1 MVAMVKLCP
10 QIQLT
15 LGRDLMSSVDIAMIL
30 QAERTLNGVIK
41 HTELLYAEK
50 LSNRL
55 DGNIYLKLENLQK
68 SGSFKIRG
76 AYNKIVHLTPE
87 EKACGVVCSS
97 AGNHAQGVAISAT
110 KLGIKSTIVMPKTAP
125 FAKVSATKNYGGNV
139 VLHGDIYDD
148 AFAKACE
155 VRDET
160 GAVFIHPFNDPLVI
174 AGQGTIGLEILA
186 DKPDIDTVLVPIG
199 GGGICAGIAVAVR
212 SINPNIRV
220 IGVQA
225 ANANAMELAMKT
237 GKVEQIKVTKTIADG
252 TAVAKPGDLTFEL
265 IQKYVDEVITV
276 TEDEIAQAYL
286 YLLET
291 CNISTEG
298 SGALVVAAMMA
309 GKVDV
314 KGRNVAGVVSG
325 GNIDVTLI
333 ESVIN
338 HALMSLGRRTEI
350 KTEVL
355 DKPGHLSRLV
365 GIIAEEN
372 ANIEHIRQGKT
383 RDGLFIQD
391 QAVTIV
397 METIDN
403 EHKMR
408 IINRLIDAGYNMRY
422 TK

>member
-1 MVAMVKLCP
+1 
-10 QIQLT
+10 
-15 LGRDLMSSVDIAMIL
+15 MSSVDISMIL

-41 HTELLYAEK
+41 HTELLFAEK
-50 LSNRL
+50 LSKRL
-55 DGNIYLKLENLQK
+55 EGNIYLKLENLQK

-76 AYNKIVHLTPE
+76 AYNRIIHLSPE
-87 EKACGVVCSS
+87 EKACGVVASS

-110 KLGIKSTIVMPKTAP
+110 QLGIKSTIVMPKTAP
-125 FAKVSATKNYGGNV
+125 FAKVNATRNYGGEV

-148 AFAKACE
+148 AFNKACQIQE
-155 VRDET
+155 ET
-160 GAVFIHPFNDPLVI
+160 GATFIHPFNDPLVI
-174 AGQGTIGLEILA
+174 AGQGTIGLEILN
-186 DKPDIDTVLVPIG
+186 DKSDIDTVLVPIG
-199 GGGICAGIAVAVR
+199 GGGICSGIAVAVK
-212 SINPNIRV
+212 SINPNVRV

-225 ANANAMELAMKT
+225 ANANAMELALKN

-252 TAVAKPGDLTFEL
+252 TAVAKPGDLTFEI
-265 IQKYVDEVITV
+265 IQKYVDEIITV

-309 GKVDV
+309 GKVEV

-350 KTEVL
+350 KTEIL
-355 DKPGHLSRLV
+355 DKPGHLANLV
-365 GIIAEEN
+365 RIISEDN
-372 ANIEHIRQGKT
+372 ANIDHIHQGKS
-383 RDGLFIQD
+383 REGLFIHD

-397 METIDN
+397 METIDAA
-403 EHKMR
+403 HKMQ
-408 IINRLIDAGYNMRY
+408 IINRLIEAGYSLRY
-422 TK
+422 TKSIHDTE